1 MDYLIVLIILLY
13 VALFI
18 WFYIKIRKNIALRI
32 EPRWTPEREYSK
44 AEIAAK
50 SMGYWEKRL
59 HVASNATEKAHCF
72 DNIRAAQRVL
82 MESTGDYVPSQ
93 AKRDL
98 SEPLPTLVEQKP
110 VQPYLLKKELEK
122 EPRKL
127 PKNVIILAHA
137 KGLKKGDDF
146 FED

>member
-1 MDYLIVLIILLY
+1 MDYLIVLIILAY
-13 VALFI
+13 VGLFI
-18 WFYIKIRKNIALRI
+18 GVYIKIRQNIALCI
-32 EPRWTPEREYSK
+32 EPRWTPEREYSE
-44 AEIAAK
+44 AELAAK
-50 SMGYWEKRL
+50 SMGYWEKQL
-59 HVASNATEKAHCF
+59 HVSNNATEKAHCF

-82 MESTGDYVPSQ
+82 MESTGDYVPLQ

-98 SEPLPTLVEQKP
+98 TAPLPTLVEQKP
-110 VQPYLLKKELEK
+110 VQPLLSKNVSKNA
-122 EPRKL
+122 